1 MLHFKFELAQLLDKH
16 NYVKR
21 KAQKQ
26 LATGQTANRN
36 EQFENITRLKQ
47 EYGDAGEPLL
57 SIDTKKKEYIGNLY
71 RAGKLY
77 TTEVIETLD
86 HDFPN
91 LADGVIIP

>member
-1 MLHFKFELAQLLDKH
+1 MVMRVSQ
-16 NYVKR
+16 YSV
-21 KAQKQ
+21 
-26 LATGQTANRN
+26 
-36 EQFENITRLKQ
+36 
-47 EYGDAGEPLL
+47 
-57 SIDTKKKEYIGNLY
+57 SIPKKKEYIGKLY